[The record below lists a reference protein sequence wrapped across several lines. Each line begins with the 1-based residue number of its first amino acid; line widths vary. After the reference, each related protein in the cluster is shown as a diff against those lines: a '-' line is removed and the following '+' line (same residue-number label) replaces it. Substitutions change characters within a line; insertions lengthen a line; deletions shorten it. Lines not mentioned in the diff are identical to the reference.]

1 MAAAA
6 RAIVGELR
14 TRDSACFEQAISTKI
29 APIRFVSS
37 ATGFFG
43 KFRWAQQRELH
54 IGRATNGEVRAN
66 SLGAAGQDPPRFVFC
81 VQVSGRGT
89 IEQAGRRAEI
99 GSGQVSLYRS
109 DAPYELVFPTAGERV
124 GIAIPAPMLGAP
136 VRALDRLTGT
146 RLDASDPLLATVAH
160 SIIAY
165 EGALHTVPEARRRHV
180 IDLIVGGLRATIAS
194 LDDGGRP
201 DPRDELFR
209 RAAECIEERLDD
221 PGLGPRAVAEALFVS
236 TRSLQQ
242 AFTGSGTG
250 VAQLI
255 RERRLE
261 RAARDLAD
269 PALSH
274 VPIADIAQRWCFGS
288 ASHFSE
294 LVRIRFGA
302 SPRELRA
309 ADPVS
314 G

>member
-1 MAAAA
+1 MTVAP
-6 RAIVGELR
+6 RAVVGELR
-14 TRDSACFEQAISTKI
+14 TRDSASFEQAISSKI

-37 ATGFFG
+37 GSGFFG
-43 KFRWAQQRELH
+43 KFRWAQQQGLH
-54 IGRATNGEVRAN
+54 IGRATNGEVRAT
-66 SLGAAGQDPPRFVFC
+66 SFGESGQDAPRFVFC

-99 GSGQVSLYRS
+99 GAGQISLYRS
-109 DAPYELVFPTAGERV
+109 DAPYELIFPTAGERV
-124 GIAIPAPMLGAP
+124 GIAIPAPTLGASA
-136 VRALDRLTGT
+136 RALDRLTGT
-146 RLDASDPLLATVAH
+146 RLDASDPLLSAVAH

-165 EGALHTVPEARRRHV
+165 EETLHTVPEARRRHV
-180 IDLIVGGLRATIAS
+180 IDLIVGGLRAAVAS
-194 LDDGGRP
+194 LDEGGWL

-209 RAAECIEERLDD
+209 RAAECIDERLDD
-221 PGLGPRAVAEALFVS
+221 PALGPRAVAEALFVS

-269 PALSH
+269 PALAH
-274 VPIADIAQRWCFGS
+274 VSIADIAQRWNFGS
-288 ASHFSE
+288 ASHFAE
-294 LVRIRFGA
+294 LVRVRFGA

-309 ADPVS
+309 DTPLHD
-314 G
+314 